1 MSAFLG
7 VRLWQG
13 GELYFNPE
21 SLQGFGVADTT
32 GAAGYP
38 NGEAQKSNFPYPR
51 FNVSRL
57 FLRQEIGL
65 GQARSRLH
73 RHAAAH
79 AAGSELPRELVAEEI
94 ALEHGHLIGDPVELG
109 RLVLDRNPD

>member
-1 MSAFLG
+1 
-7 VRLWQG
+7 
-13 GELYFNPE
+13 
-21 SLQGFGVADTT
+21 LQGFGVGNTV

-65 GQARSRLH
+65 GGETEKIDGEYGQLSGVKDVNRITLQ
-73 RHAAAH
+73 
-79 AAGSELPRELVAEEI
+79 
-94 ALEHGHLIGDPVELG
+94 LG
-109 RLVLDRNPD
+109 KYSVKD